1 MKERIG
7 RMAKN
12 KNDAGK
18 NTATTKTPTR
28 QMWRRSIVVM
38 VILIGFCFS
47 TVIGKL
53 SILQLVQA
61 DEWRERAVAQ
71 QMSDS
76 IISPKRGTIY
86 DTNMTVLAQS
96 ATVWTVIMS
105 PKDIPDEET
114 RVKIADELSA
124 MLEVDRDTLYKRTQ
138 KTNSQYEIVKSK
150 IEYPLAETLRTWIEE
165 NGLAG
170 VFRIIE
176 DYKRYYPLNSL
187 ASEVLGFTGTDNYGL
202 YGLEAYYE
210 DALAGT
216 PGRVVT
222 AKNGWGDELS
232 TELKFEK
239 TVDAEDG
246 NSLVLTIDS
255 VVQYYAEKYL
265 EIAVKENGCTNRG
278 ACIIMDVNTGAIIA
292 MATKG
297 DFDPNDPMTVTD
309 PDAAAAIALLS
320 GDERSE
326 ALKEA
331 REAQWVNKPI
341 ADYYDPGSVFK
352 VFTSAMA
359 LEEDV
364 VSEESTFYCGGSIK
378 VEDTVINC
386 HKRGGHGSQT
396 FAQTIS
402 NSCNPAFVQI
412 GLELGSSLFWKY
424 YQGFG
429 FTELTGIDMLS
440 ESRVTSALYHT
451 EENLG
456 PVELACSAFGQTFT
470 VTPIQMIT
478 ALAAV
483 ANGGKLL
490 QPYVVQQVL
499 DADGN
504 VVSNTE
510 PTVKRQVISEE
521 TSERLCAMLDVSVNS
536 GSKNAYVAGYR
547 MAGKTGTSD
556 KTSQNLE
563 TGTTNVVASFAG
575 FAPSDD
581 PQYAIIVLLDEP
593 QVAVR
598 FGGTISAPVAQKIMT
613 EALPYLGVEPVYTE
627 EERAAMERTTP
638 DVTGKEVSTAQT
650 MLTNSELRYKVVGS
664 GSTVVKQVP
673 EKGATIPKNGI
684 VVLYTDEENL
694 SQTTAVPNFEGMTL
708 AQANVAAAN
717 ANLNIQMVGLGL
729 ESGEAKAASQSI
741 AAGTAVAL
749 GTVVEVNFIYQDAI
763 A

>member
-1 MKERIG
+1 
-7 RMAKN
+7 MANPN
-12 KNDAGK
+12 KAPVN
-18 NTATTKTPTR
+18 NTPTTKAPTR
-28 QMWRRSIVVM
+28 QMWRRSIVVL

-47 TVIGKL
+47 AVIGKL
-53 SILQLVQA
+53 SILQIAQA

-105 PKDIPDEET
+105 PKDIKDEDT

-124 MLEVDRDTLYKRTQ
+124 MLEVDRDTLYKKTL
-138 KTNSQYEIVKSK
+138 KTNSQYEVVKSK
-150 IEYPLAETLRTWIEE
+150 IEHPLAETLSTWIQD
-165 NGLAG
+165 NDLTG

-187 ASEVLGFTGTDNYGL
+187 ASEVLGFTGTDNNGL

-210 DALAGT
+210 ETLAGK
-216 PGRVVT
+216 PGRIVT

-232 TELKFEK
+232 AKLKFEK

-255 VVQYYAEKYL
+255 TVQYYAEKYL

-278 ACIIMDVNTGAIIA
+278 ACIIMDVNTGAIVA

-326 ALKEA
+326 ALIKA

-341 ADYYDPGSVFK
+341 SDYYEPGSVFK

-359 LEEDV
+359 LEEGV
-364 VSEESTFYCGGSIK
+364 VNEETPFYCNGY
-378 VEDTVINC
+378 INVAGERIGC
-386 HKRGGHGSQT
+386 HKRTGHGSEN
-396 FAQTIS
+396 FAQAVS
-402 NSCNPAFVQI
+402 NSCNPAFAEI
-412 GLELGSSLFWKY
+412 GQKLGRTLFWKY

-429 FTELTGIDMLS
+429 FTERTGIDMLS
-440 ESRVTSALYHT
+440 ESRVTSALYHN
-451 EENLG
+451 EEQLDI
-456 PVELACSAFGQTFT
+456 VQLSVSAFGQTFK

-478 ALAAV
+478 AMAAV
-483 ANGGKLL
+483 ANGGKLM

-504 VVSNTE
+504 VVENTE
-510 PTVKRQVISEE
+510 PVVKRQVISEE
-521 TSERLCAMLDVSVNS
+521 TSDRLCKILDVSVNS

-547 MAGKTGTSD
+547 VAGKTGTSD
-556 KTSQNLE
+556 KTDQNLQ
-563 TGTTNVVASFAG
+563 TGSNDVVASFAG
-575 FAPSDD
+575 FAPSDN
-581 PQYAIIVLLDEP
+581 PQYAILVLLDEP
-593 QVAVR
+593 QVSVR
-598 FGGTISAPVAQKIMT
+598 FGGTISAPVAQKIMA
-613 EALPYLGVEPVYTE
+613 EALPYLGVEPVYTDE
-627 EERAAMERTTP
+627 EIASMERTTP
-638 DVTGKEVSTAQT
+638 DVMDKEVSTAQT

-664 GSTVVKQVP
+664 GSTVIKQVP
-673 EKGATIPKNGI
+673 GKGETIPKNGI
-684 VVLYTDEENL
+684 VVLYTEEGEL
-694 SQTTAVPNFEGMTL
+694 SRTTTVPNFSGMTL

-717 ANLNIQMVGLGL
+717 ANINIQMSGLGL
-729 ESGEAKAASQSI
+729 ESGEAKASTQSI
-741 AAGTAVAL
+741 AEGTSVPL
-749 GTVVEVNFIYQDAI
+749 GTVVEVDFLYQDAI
-763 A
+763 E

>member
-1 MKERIG
+1 
-7 RMAKN
+7 MAKPKKAPVN
-12 KNDAGK
+12 
-18 NTATTKTPTR
+18 NTPTTKAPTR
-28 QMWRRSIVVM
+28 QMWRRSIVVL

-47 TVIGKL
+47 AVIGKL
-53 SILQLVQA
+53 SILQIAQA

-105 PKDIPDEET
+105 PKDIKDEDT

-124 MLEVDRDTLYKRTQ
+124 MLEVDRDTLYKKTL
-138 KTNSQYEIVKSK
+138 KTNSQYEVVKSK
-150 IEYPLAETLRTWIEE
+150 IEHPLAETLSTWIQD
-165 NGLAG
+165 NDLTG

-187 ASEVLGFTGTDNYGL
+187 ASEVLGFTGTDNNGL

-210 DALAGT
+210 ETLAGK
-216 PGRVVT
+216 PGRIVT

-232 TELKFEK
+232 AKLKFEK

-255 VVQYYAEKYL
+255 TVQYYAEKYL

-278 ACIIMDVNTGAIIA
+278 ACIIMDVNTGAIVA

-326 ALKEA
+326 ALIKA

-341 ADYYDPGSVFK
+341 SDYYEPGSVFK

-359 LEEDV
+359 LEEGV
-364 VSEESTFYCGGSIK
+364 VNEETPFYCNGY
-378 VEDTVINC
+378 INVAGERIGC
-386 HKRGGHGSQT
+386 HKRTGHGSEN
-396 FAQTIS
+396 FAQAVS
-402 NSCNPAFVQI
+402 NSCNPAFAEI
-412 GLELGSSLFWKY
+412 GQKLGRTLFWKY

-429 FTELTGIDMLS
+429 FTERTGIDMLS
-440 ESRVTSALYHT
+440 ESRVTSALYHN
-451 EENLG
+451 EEQLDI
-456 PVELACSAFGQTFT
+456 VQLSVSAFGQTFK

-478 ALAAV
+478 AMAAV
-483 ANGGKLL
+483 ANGGKLM

-504 VVSNTE
+504 VVENTE
-510 PTVKRQVISEE
+510 PVVKRQVISEE
-521 TSERLCAMLDVSVNS
+521 TSDRLCKILDVSVNS

-547 MAGKTGTSD
+547 VAGKTGTSD
-556 KTSQNLE
+556 KTDQNLQ
-563 TGTTNVVASFAG
+563 TGSNDVVASFAG
-575 FAPSDD
+575 FAPSDN
-581 PQYAIIVLLDEP
+581 PQYAILFLLDEP
-593 QVAVR
+593 QVSVR
-598 FGGTISAPVAQKIMT
+598 FGGTISAPVAQKIMA
-613 EALPYLGVEPVYTE
+613 EALPYLGVEPVYTDE
-627 EERAAMERTTP
+627 EIASMERTTP
-638 DVTGKEVSTAQT
+638 DVMDKEVSTAQT

-664 GSTVVKQVP
+664 GSTVIKQVP
-673 EKGATIPKNGI
+673 GKGETIPKNGI
-684 VVLYTDEENL
+684 VVLYTEEGEL
-694 SQTTAVPNFEGMTL
+694 SRTTTVPNFSGMTL

-717 ANLNIQMVGLGL
+717 ANINIQMSGLGL
-729 ESGEAKAASQSI
+729 ESGEAKASTQSI
-741 AAGTAVAL
+741 AEGTSVPL
-749 GTVVEVNFIYQDAI
+749 GTVVEVDFLYQDAI
-763 A
+763 E

>member
-1 MKERIG
+1 
-7 RMAKN
+7 MAKA
-12 KNDAGK
+12 KKDRQK
-18 NTATTKTPTR
+18 DTATTKAPTR

-38 VILIGFCFS
+38 VLLIGVCFS
-47 TVIGKL
+47 AVIGKL
-53 SILQLVQA
+53 SILQIVQA
-61 DEWRERAVAQ
+61 DEWREKAVNQ

-86 DTNMTVLAQS
+86 DANMTVLAQS

-105 PKDIPDEET
+105 PKDIADEDT

-124 MLEVDRDTLYKRTQ
+124 MLEVDRDTLYNKTL

-165 NGLAG
+165 NALTG

-210 DALAGT
+210 DTLAGK

-222 AKNGWGDELS
+222 AKHGWGDELS
-232 TELKFEK
+232 TKMKFEK

-278 ACIIMDVNTGAIIA
+278 ACIIMDVNTGAIVA

-326 ALKEA
+326 ALKKA
-331 REAQWVNKPI
+331 REEQWVNKPI
-341 ADYYDPGSVFK
+341 SDYYEPGSVFK

-364 VSEESTFYCGGSIK
+364 VNEDTSFYCKGYITIAGTR
-378 VEDTVINC
+378 VGC
-386 HKRGGHGSQT
+386 HKAGGHGSENFVQ
-396 FAQTIS
+396 AVS
-402 NSCNPAFVQI
+402 NSCNPAFAEI
-412 GLELGSSLFWKY
+412 GQKLGRSLFWKY

-429 FTELTGIDMLS
+429 FTNRTGIDMLS
-440 ESRVTSALYHT
+440 ESLVTSSLYHN
-451 EENLG
+451 EDQLNIM
-456 PVELACSAFGQTFT
+456 ELSVSAFGQTFK

-478 ALAAV
+478 AMAAV
-483 ANGGKLL
+483 ANGGKLM

-504 VVSNTE
+504 VVENTE
-510 PTVKRQVISEE
+510 PVVKRQVISEE
-521 TSERLCAMLDVSVNS
+521 TSDRLCKILDVSVNS

-547 MAGKTGTSD
+547 VAGKTGTSD
-556 KTSQNLE
+556 KTDQNLQ
-563 TGTTNVVASFAG
+563 TGSNDVVASFAG
-575 FAPSDD
+575 FAPSDN
-581 PQYAIIVLLDEP
+581 PQYAILVLLDEP
-593 QVAVR
+593 QVSVR
-598 FGGTISAPVAQKIMT
+598 FGGTISAPVAQKIMA
-613 EALPYLGVEPVYTE
+613 EALPYLGVEPVYTDE
-627 EERAAMERTTP
+627 EIASMERTTP
-638 DVTGKEVSTAQT
+638 DVMDKEVSTAQT

-664 GSTVVKQVP
+664 GSTVIKQVP
-673 EKGATIPKNGI
+673 GKGETIPKNGI
-684 VVLYTDEENL
+684 VVLYTEEGEL
-694 SQTTAVPNFEGMTL
+694 SRTTTVPNFSGMTL

-717 ANLNIQMVGLGL
+717 ANINIQMSGLGL
-729 ESGEAKAASQSI
+729 ESGEAKASTQSI
-741 AAGTAVAL
+741 AEGTSVPL
-749 GTVVEVNFIYQDAI
+749 GTVVEVDFLYQDAI
-763 A
+763 E

>member
-1 MKERIG
+1 
-7 RMAKN
+7 MAKPKKAPVN
-12 KNDAGK
+12 
-18 NTATTKTPTR
+18 NTPTTKAPTR
-28 QMWRRSIVVM
+28 QMWRRSIVVL

-47 TVIGKL
+47 AVIGKL
-53 SILQLVQA
+53 SILQIVQA

-105 PKDIPDEET
+105 PKDIKDEDT

-124 MLEVDRDTLYKRTQ
+124 MLEVDRDTLYKKTL
-138 KTNSQYEIVKSK
+138 KTNSQYEVVKSK
-150 IEYPLAETLRTWIEE
+150 IEHPLAETLSTWIQD
-165 NGLAG
+165 NDLTG

-187 ASEVLGFTGTDNYGL
+187 ASEVLGFTGTDNNGL

-210 DALAGT
+210 ETLAGK
-216 PGRVVT
+216 PGRIVT

-232 TELKFEK
+232 AKLKFEK

-255 VVQYYAEKYL
+255 TVQYYAEKYL

-278 ACIIMDVNTGAIIA
+278 ACIIMDVNTGAIVA

-326 ALKEA
+326 ALIKA

-341 ADYYDPGSVFK
+341 SDYYEPGSVFK

-359 LEEDV
+359 LEEGV
-364 VSEESTFYCGGSIK
+364 VNEETPFYCNGY
-378 VEDTVINC
+378 INVAGERIGC
-386 HKRGGHGSQT
+386 HKRTGHGSEN
-396 FAQTIS
+396 FAQAVS
-402 NSCNPAFVQI
+402 NSCNPAFAEI
-412 GLELGSSLFWKY
+412 GQKLGRTLFWKY

-429 FTELTGIDMLS
+429 FTERTGIDMLS
-440 ESRVTSALYHT
+440 ESRVTSALYHN
-451 EENLG
+451 EEQLDI
-456 PVELACSAFGQTFT
+456 VQLSVSAFGQTFK

-478 ALAAV
+478 AMAAV
-483 ANGGKLL
+483 ANGGKLM

-504 VVSNTE
+504 VVENTE
-510 PTVKRQVISEE
+510 PVIKRQVISEE
-521 TSERLCAMLDVSVNS
+521 TSDRLCKILDVSVNS

-547 MAGKTGTSD
+547 VAGKTGTSD
-556 KTSQNLE
+556 KTDQNLQ
-563 TGTTNVVASFAG
+563 TGSNDVVASFAG
-575 FAPSDD
+575 FAPSDN
-581 PQYAIIVLLDEP
+581 PQYAILVLLDEP
-593 QVAVR
+593 QVSVR
-598 FGGTISAPVAQKIMT
+598 FGGTISAPVAQKIMA
-613 EALPYLGVEPVYTE
+613 EALPYLGVEPVYTDE
-627 EERAAMERTTP
+627 EIASMERTTP
-638 DVTGKEVSTAQT
+638 DVMDKEVSTAQT

-664 GSTVVKQVP
+664 GSTVIKQVP
-673 EKGATIPKNGI
+673 GKGETIPKNGI
-684 VVLYTDEENL
+684 VVLYTEEGEL
-694 SQTTAVPNFEGMTL
+694 SRTTTVPNFSGMTL

-717 ANLNIQMVGLGL
+717 ANINIQMSGLGL
-729 ESGEAKAASQSI
+729 ESGEAKASTQSI
-741 AAGTAVAL
+741 AEGTSVPL
-749 GTVVEVNFIYQDAI
+749 GTVVEVDFLYQDAI
-763 A
+763 E

>member
-1 MKERIG
+1 
-7 RMAKN
+7 MAKPKKAPVN
-12 KNDAGK
+12 
-18 NTATTKTPTR
+18 NTPTTKAPTR
-28 QMWRRSIVVM
+28 QMWRRSIVVL

-47 TVIGKL
+47 AVIGKL
-53 SILQLVQA
+53 SILQIVQA

-105 PKDIPDEET
+105 PKDIKDEDT

-124 MLEVDRDTLYKRTQ
+124 MLEVDRDTLYKKTL
-138 KTNSQYEIVKSK
+138 KTNSQYEVVKSK
-150 IEYPLAETLRTWIEE
+150 IEHPLAETLSTWIQD
-165 NGLAG
+165 NDLTG

-187 ASEVLGFTGTDNYGL
+187 ASEVLGFTGTDNNGL

-210 DALAGT
+210 ETLAGK
-216 PGRVVT
+216 PGRIVT

-232 TELKFEK
+232 TKLKFEK

-255 VVQYYAEKYL
+255 TVQYYAEKYL

-278 ACIIMDVNTGAIIA
+278 ACIIMDVNTGAIVA

-326 ALKEA
+326 ALIKA

-341 ADYYDPGSVFK
+341 SDYYEPGSVFK

-359 LEEDV
+359 LEEGV
-364 VSEESTFYCGGSIK
+364 VNEETPFYCNGY
-378 VEDTVINC
+378 INVAGERIGC
-386 HKRGGHGSQT
+386 HKRTGHGSEN
-396 FAQTIS
+396 FAQAVS
-402 NSCNPAFVQI
+402 NSCNPAFAEI
-412 GLELGSSLFWKY
+412 GQKLGRTLFWKY

-429 FTELTGIDMLS
+429 FTERTGIDMLS
-440 ESRVTSALYHT
+440 ESRVTSALYHN
-451 EENLG
+451 EEQLDI
-456 PVELACSAFGQTFT
+456 VQLSVSAFGQTFK

-478 ALAAV
+478 AMAAV
-483 ANGGKLL
+483 ANGGKLM

-504 VVSNTE
+504 VVENTE
-510 PTVKRQVISEE
+510 PVVKRQVISEE
-521 TSERLCAMLDVSVNS
+521 TSDRLCKILDVSVNS

-547 MAGKTGTSD
+547 VAGKTGTSD
-556 KTSQNLE
+556 KTDQNLQ
-563 TGTTNVVASFAG
+563 TGSNDVVASFAG
-575 FAPSDD
+575 FAPSDN
-581 PQYAIIVLLDEP
+581 PQYAILVLLDEP
-593 QVAVR
+593 QVSVR
-598 FGGTISAPVAQKIMT
+598 FGGTISAPVAQKIMA
-613 EALPYLGVEPVYTE
+613 EALPYLGVEPVYTDE
-627 EERAAMERTTP
+627 EIASMERTTP
-638 DVTGKEVSTAQT
+638 DVMDKEVSTAQT

-664 GSTVVKQVP
+664 GSTVIKQVP
-673 EKGATIPKNGI
+673 GKGETIPKNGI
-684 VVLYTDEENL
+684 VVLYTEEGEL
-694 SQTTAVPNFEGMTL
+694 SRTTTVPNFSGMTL

-717 ANLNIQMVGLGL
+717 ANINIQMSGLGL
-729 ESGEAKAASQSI
+729 ESGEAKASTQSI
-741 AAGTAVAL
+741 AEGTSVPL
-749 GTVVEVNFIYQDAI
+749 GTVVEVDFLYQDAI
-763 A
+763 E

>member
-1 MKERIG
+1 
-7 RMAKN
+7 MAKPKKAPVN
-12 KNDAGK
+12 
-18 NTATTKTPTR
+18 NTPTTKAPTR
-28 QMWRRSIVVM
+28 QMWRRSIVVL

-47 TVIGKL
+47 AVIGKL
-53 SILQLVQA
+53 SILQIVQA

-105 PKDIPDEET
+105 PKDIKDEDT

-124 MLEVDRDTLYKRTQ
+124 MLEVDRDTLYKKTL
-138 KTNSQYEIVKSK
+138 KTNSQYEVVKSK
-150 IEYPLAETLRTWIEE
+150 IEHPLAETLSTWIQD
-165 NGLAG
+165 NDLTG

-187 ASEVLGFTGTDNYGL
+187 ASEVLGFTGTDNNGL

-210 DALAGT
+210 ETLAGK
-216 PGRVVT
+216 PGRIVT

-232 TELKFEK
+232 TKLKFEK

-255 VVQYYAEKYL
+255 TVQYYAEKYL

-278 ACIIMDVNTGAIIA
+278 ACIIMNVNTGAIVA

-326 ALKEA
+326 ALIKA

-341 ADYYDPGSVFK
+341 SDYYEPGSVFK

-359 LEEDV
+359 LEEGV
-364 VSEESTFYCGGSIK
+364 VNEETPFYCNGY
-378 VEDTVINC
+378 INVAGERIGC
-386 HKRGGHGSQT
+386 HKRTGHGSEN
-396 FAQTIS
+396 FAQAVS
-402 NSCNPAFVQI
+402 NSCNPAFAEI
-412 GLELGSSLFWKY
+412 GQKLGRTLFWKY

-429 FTELTGIDMLS
+429 FTERTGIDMLS
-440 ESRVTSALYHT
+440 ESRVTSALYHN
-451 EENLG
+451 EEQLDI
-456 PVELACSAFGQTFT
+456 VQLSVSAFGQTFK

-478 ALAAV
+478 AMAAV
-483 ANGGKLL
+483 ANGGKLM

-504 VVSNTE
+504 VVENTE
-510 PTVKRQVISEE
+510 PVVKRQVISEE
-521 TSERLCAMLDVSVNS
+521 TSDRLCKILDVSVNS

-547 MAGKTGTSD
+547 VAGKTGTSD
-556 KTSQNLE
+556 KTDQNLQ
-563 TGTTNVVASFAG
+563 TGSNDVVASFAG
-575 FAPSDD
+575 FAPSDN
-581 PQYAIIVLLDEP
+581 PQYAILVLLDEP
-593 QVAVR
+593 QVSVR
-598 FGGTISAPVAQKIMT
+598 FGGTISAPVAQKIMA
-613 EALPYLGVEPVYTE
+613 EALPYLGVEPVYTDE
-627 EERAAMERTTP
+627 EIASMERTTP
-638 DVTGKEVSTAQT
+638 DVMDKEVSTAQT

-664 GSTVVKQVP
+664 GSTVIKQVP
-673 EKGATIPKNGI
+673 GKGETIPKNGI
-684 VVLYTDEENL
+684 VVLYTEEGEL
-694 SQTTAVPNFEGMTL
+694 SRTTTVPNFSGMTL

-717 ANLNIQMVGLGL
+717 ANINIQMSGLGL
-729 ESGEAKAASQSI
+729 ESGEAKASTQSI
-741 AAGTAVAL
+741 AEGTSVPL
-749 GTVVEVNFIYQDAI
+749 GTVVEVDFLYQDAI
-763 A
+763 E

>member
-1 MKERIG
+1 
-7 RMAKN
+7 MAKA
-12 KNDAGK
+12 KKDRQK
-18 NTATTKTPTR
+18 DTATTKAPTR

-38 VILIGFCFS
+38 VLLIGVCFS
-47 TVIGKL
+47 AVIGKL
-53 SILQLVQA
+53 SILQIVQA
-61 DEWRERAVAQ
+61 DEWREKAVNQ

-86 DTNMTVLAQS
+86 DANMTVLAQS

-105 PKDIPDEET
+105 PKDIADEDT

-124 MLEVDRDTLYKRTQ
+124 MLEVDRDTLYNKTL

-165 NGLAG
+165 NALTG

-210 DALAGT
+210 DTLAGK

-232 TELKFEK
+232 TKMKFEK

-278 ACIIMDVNTGAIIA
+278 ACIIMDVNTGAIVA

-326 ALKEA
+326 ALKKA
-331 REAQWVNKPI
+331 REEQWVNKPI
-341 ADYYDPGSVFK
+341 SDYYEPGSVFK

-364 VSEESTFYCGGSIK
+364 VNEDTSFYCKGYITIAGTR
-378 VEDTVINC
+378 VGC
-386 HKRGGHGSQT
+386 HKAGGHGSENFVQ
-396 FAQTIS
+396 AVS
-402 NSCNPAFVQI
+402 NSCNPAFAEI
-412 GLELGSSLFWKY
+412 GQKLGRSLFWKY

-429 FTELTGIDMLS
+429 FTNRTGIDMLS
-440 ESRVTSALYHT
+440 ESLVTSSLYHN
-451 EENLG
+451 EDQLNIM
-456 PVELACSAFGQTFT
+456 ELSVSAFGQTFK

-478 ALAAV
+478 AMAAV
-483 ANGGKLL
+483 ANGGKLM

-504 VVSNTE
+504 VVSNTQ

-521 TSERLCAMLDVSVNS
+521 TSERLCKILDVSVNS

-556 KTSQNLE
+556 KTDQNNA
-563 TGTTNVVASFAG
+563 TGTSNVVASFAG
-575 FAPSDD
+575 FAPSDN
-581 PQYAIIVLLDEP
+581 PQYAILVLLDEP

-613 EALPYLGVEPVYTE
+613 EALPYLGVEPVYTDE
-627 EERAAMERTTP
+627 EIASMERTTP
-638 DVTGKEVSTAQT
+638 DVLDKEVSTAQSL
-650 MLTNSELRYKVVGS
+650 LTNSELRYKVVGS
-664 GSTVVKQVP
+664 GSTVIKQVP
-673 EKGATIPKNGI
+673 DKGESIPKNGI
-684 VVLYTDEENL
+684 VVLYTDEEDL
-694 SQTTAVPNFEGMTL
+694 SQTTTVPNFSGMTL

-717 ANLNIQMVGLGL
+717 ANINIQMVGLGL
-729 ESGEAKAASQSI
+729 ESGEAKASSQSI
-741 AAGTAVAL
+741 AEGTAVPL
-749 GTVVEVNFIYQDAI
+749 GTVVEVNFLYQDAI
-763 A
+763 E

>member
-1 MKERIG
+1 
-7 RMAKN
+7 MAKPKKAPVN
-12 KNDAGK
+12 
-18 NTATTKTPTR
+18 NTPTTKAPTR
-28 QMWRRSIVVM
+28 QMWRRSIVVL

-47 TVIGKL
+47 AVIGKL
-53 SILQLVQA
+53 SILQIVQA

-105 PKDIPDEET
+105 PKDIKDEDT

-124 MLEVDRDTLYKRTQ
+124 MLEVDRDTLYKKTL
-138 KTNSQYEIVKSK
+138 KTNSQYEVVKSK
-150 IEYPLAETLRTWIEE
+150 IEHPLAETLSTWIQD
-165 NGLAG
+165 NDLTG

-187 ASEVLGFTGTDNYGL
+187 ASEVLGFTGTDNNGL

-210 DALAGT
+210 ETLAGK
-216 PGRVVT
+216 PGRIVT

-232 TELKFEK
+232 AKLKFEK

-255 VVQYYAEKYL
+255 TVQYYAEKYL

-278 ACIIMDVNTGAIIA
+278 ACIIMDVNTGAIVA

-326 ALKEA
+326 ALIKA

-341 ADYYDPGSVFK
+341 SDYYEPGSVFK

-359 LEEDV
+359 LEEGV
-364 VSEESTFYCGGSIK
+364 VNEETPFYCNGY
-378 VEDTVINC
+378 INVAGERIGC
-386 HKRGGHGSQT
+386 HKRTGHGSEN
-396 FAQTIS
+396 FAQAVS
-402 NSCNPAFVQI
+402 NSCNPAFAEI
-412 GLELGSSLFWKY
+412 GQKLGRTLFWKY

-429 FTELTGIDMLS
+429 FTERTGIDMLS
-440 ESRVTSALYHT
+440 ESRVTSALYHN
-451 EENLG
+451 EEQLDI
-456 PVELACSAFGQTFT
+456 VQLSVSAFGQTFK

-478 ALAAV
+478 AMAAV
-483 ANGGKLL
+483 ANGGKLM

-504 VVSNTE
+504 VVENTE
-510 PTVKRQVISEE
+510 PVIKRQVISEE
-521 TSERLCAMLDVSVNS
+521 TSDRLCKILDVSVNS

-547 MAGKTGTSD
+547 VAGKTGTSD
-556 KTSQNLE
+556 KTDQNLQ
-563 TGTTNVVASFAG
+563 TGSNDVVASFAG
-575 FAPSDD
+575 FAPSDN
-581 PQYAIIVLLDEP
+581 PQYAILVLLDEP
-593 QVAVR
+593 QVSVR
-598 FGGTISAPVAQKIMT
+598 FGGTISAPVAQKIMA
-613 EALPYLGVEPVYTE
+613 EALPYLGVEPVYTDE
-627 EERAAMERTTP
+627 EIASMERTTP
-638 DVTGKEVSTAQT
+638 DVMDKEVSTAQT
-650 MLTNSELRYKVVGS
+650 MLANSELRYKVVGS
-664 GSTVVKQVP
+664 GSTVIKQVP
-673 EKGATIPKNGI
+673 GKGETIPKNGI
-684 VVLYTDEENL
+684 VVLYTEEGEL
-694 SQTTAVPNFEGMTL
+694 SRTTTVPNFSGMTL

-717 ANLNIQMVGLGL
+717 ANINIQMSGLGL
-729 ESGEAKAASQSI
+729 ESGEAKASTQSI
-741 AAGTAVAL
+741 AEGTSVPL
-749 GTVVEVNFIYQDAI
+749 GTVVEVDFLYQDAI
-763 A
+763 E

>member
-1 MKERIG
+1 
-7 RMAKN
+7 MAKPKKAPVN
-12 KNDAGK
+12 
-18 NTATTKTPTR
+18 NTPTTKAPTR
-28 QMWRRSIVVM
+28 QMWRRSIVVL

-47 TVIGKL
+47 AVIGKL
-53 SILQLVQA
+53 SILQIAQA

-105 PKDIPDEET
+105 PKDIKDEDT

-124 MLEVDRDTLYKRTQ
+124 MLEVDRDTLYKKTL
-138 KTNSQYEIVKSK
+138 KTNSQYEVVKSK
-150 IEYPLAETLRTWIEE
+150 IEHPLAETLSTWIQD
-165 NGLAG
+165 NDLTG

-187 ASEVLGFTGTDNYGL
+187 ASEVLGFTGTDNNGL

-210 DALAGT
+210 ETLAGK
-216 PGRVVT
+216 PGRIVT

-232 TELKFEK
+232 AKLKFEK

-255 VVQYYAEKYL
+255 TVQYYAEKYL

-278 ACIIMDVNTGAIIA
+278 ACIIMDVNTGAIVA

-326 ALKEA
+326 ALIKA

-341 ADYYDPGSVFK
+341 SDYYEPGSVFK

-359 LEEDV
+359 LEEGAV
-364 VSEESTFYCGGSIK
+364 NEETPFYCNGY
-378 VEDTVINC
+378 INVAGERIGC
-386 HKRGGHGSQT
+386 HKRTGHGSEN
-396 FAQTIS
+396 FAQAVS
-402 NSCNPAFVQI
+402 NSCNPAFAEI
-412 GLELGSSLFWKY
+412 GQKLGRTLFWKY

-429 FTELTGIDMLS
+429 FTERTGIDMLS
-440 ESRVTSALYHT
+440 ESRVTSALYHN
-451 EENLG
+451 EEQLDI
-456 PVELACSAFGQTFT
+456 VQLSVSAFGQTFK

-478 ALAAV
+478 AMAAV
-483 ANGGKLL
+483 ANGGKLM

-504 VVSNTE
+504 VVENTE
-510 PTVKRQVISEE
+510 PVVKRQVISEE
-521 TSERLCAMLDVSVNS
+521 TSDRLCKILDVSVNS

-547 MAGKTGTSD
+547 VAGKTGTSD
-556 KTSQNLE
+556 KTDQNLQ
-563 TGTTNVVASFAG
+563 TGSNDVVASFAG
-575 FAPSDD
+575 FAPSDN
-581 PQYAIIVLLDEP
+581 PQYAILVLLDEP
-593 QVAVR
+593 QVSVR
-598 FGGTISAPVAQKIMT
+598 FGGTISAPVAQKIMA
-613 EALPYLGVEPVYTE
+613 EALPYLGVEPVYTDE
-627 EERAAMERTTP
+627 EIASMERTTP
-638 DVTGKEVSTAQT
+638 DVMDKEVSTAQT

-664 GSTVVKQVP
+664 GSTVIKQVP
-673 EKGATIPKNGI
+673 GKGETIPKNGI
-684 VVLYTDEENL
+684 VVLYTEEGEL
-694 SQTTAVPNFEGMTL
+694 SRTTTVPNFSGMTL

-717 ANLNIQMVGLGL
+717 ANINIQMSGLGL
-729 ESGEAKAASQSI
+729 ESGEAKASTQSI
-741 AAGTAVAL
+741 AEGTSVPL
-749 GTVVEVNFIYQDAI
+749 GTVVEVDFLYQDAI
-763 A
+763 E

>member
-1 MKERIG
+1 
-7 RMAKN
+7 MAKQ
-12 KNDAGK
+12 KKDAIN
-18 NTATTKTPTR
+18 NTATTKAPTR
-28 QMWRRSIVVM
+28 QMWKRSIVAL
-38 VILIGFCFS
+38 VILGICFS
-47 TVIGKL
+47 AVIGKL
-53 SILQLVQA
+53 SVLQIVQA
-61 DEWRERAVAQ
+61 DQWRERAVAQ

-105 PKDIPDEET
+105 PKDIEDEET

-124 MLEVDRDTLYKRTQ
+124 MLEVDRDTLYKKTL
-138 KTNSQYEIVKSK
+138 KTNSQYEVVKAK
-150 IEYPLAETLRTWIEE
+150 IEHPLAETLSTWIQD
-165 NGLAG
+165 NGLTG

-187 ASEVLGFTGTDNYGL
+187 ASEVLGFTGTDNNGL

-210 DALAGT
+210 ETLAGK
-216 PGRVVT
+216 PGRIVT

-232 TELKFEK
+232 TKMKFEK

-278 ACIIMDVNTGAIIA
+278 ACIIMDVNTGGIVA

-320 GDERSE
+320 GDERSA
-326 ALKEA
+326 ALKKA
-331 REAQWVNKPI
+331 REEQWVNKPI
-341 ADYYDPGSVFK
+341 SDYYEPGSVFK

-364 VSEESTFYCGGSIK
+364 VNENTSFFCNGAITIAGTRVG
-378 VEDTVINC
+378 C
-386 HKRGGHGSQT
+386 HKSGGHGSENFVQ
-396 FAQTIS
+396 AVS
-402 NSCNPAFVQI
+402 NSCNPAFAEI
-412 GLELGSSLFWKY
+412 GQKLGRSLFWKY

-429 FTELTGIDMLS
+429 FTERTGIDMLS
-440 ESRVTSALYHT
+440 ESRVTSTLYHN
-451 EENLG
+451 EDQLNIM
-456 PVELACSAFGQTFT
+456 ELSVSAFGQTFK

-478 ALAAV
+478 AMAAV
-483 ANGGKLL
+483 ANGGKLM

-504 VVSNTE
+504 VVKNTE

-521 TSERLCAMLDVSVNS
+521 TSERLCKILDVSVNS

-556 KTSQNLE
+556 KTDQNNA
-563 TGTTNVVASFAG
+563 TGTKNVVASFSG
-575 FAPSDD
+575 FAPSDN
-581 PQYAIIVLLDEP
+581 PQYAILLLLDEP

-598 FGGTISAPVAQKIMT
+598 FGGTISAPVAQKIMAET
-613 EALPYLGVEPVYTE
+613 LPYLGVEPVYTDE
-627 EERAAMERTTP
+627 EIAAMERTTP
-638 DVTGKEVSTAQT
+638 DVKGKEVAVAQS

-673 EKGATIPKNGI
+673 DKGETIPKNGM
-684 VVLYTDEENL
+684 VVLYTDENEL
-694 SQTTAVPNFEGMTL
+694 SKTTTVPNFSGMTL

-717 ANLNIQMVGLGL
+717 ANVNIQMIGLGL
-729 ESGEAKAASQSI
+729 ESGEAKASSQSI
-741 AAGTAVAL
+741 AEGTSVAL
-749 GTVVEVNFIYQDAI
+749 GTVVKVNFIYQDSI

>member
-1 MKERIG
+1 
-7 RMAKN
+7 MAKPKKDPVN
-12 KNDAGK
+12 
-18 NTATTKTPTR
+18 NTPTTKAPTR
-28 QMWRRSIVVM
+28 QMWRRSIVVL

-47 TVIGKL
+47 AVIGKL
-53 SILQLVQA
+53 SILQIVQA

-105 PKDIPDEET
+105 PKDIKDEDT

-124 MLEVDRDTLYKRTQ
+124 MLEVDRDTLYKKTL
-138 KTNSQYEIVKSK
+138 KTNSQYEVVKSK
-150 IEYPLAETLRTWIEE
+150 IEHPLAETLSTWIQD
-165 NGLAG
+165 NDLTG

-187 ASEVLGFTGTDNYGL
+187 ASEVLGFTGTDNNGL

-210 DALAGT
+210 ETLAGK
-216 PGRVVT
+216 PGRIVT

-232 TELKFEK
+232 TKLKFEK

-255 VVQYYAEKYL
+255 TVQYYAEKYL

-278 ACIIMDVNTGAIIA
+278 ACIIMNVNTGAIVA

-326 ALKEA
+326 ALIKA

-341 ADYYDPGSVFK
+341 SDYYEPGSVFK

-359 LEEDV
+359 LEEGV
-364 VSEESTFYCGGSIK
+364 VNEETPFYCNGY
-378 VEDTVINC
+378 INVAGERIGC
-386 HKRGGHGSQT
+386 HKRTGHGSEN
-396 FAQTIS
+396 FAQAVS
-402 NSCNPAFVQI
+402 NSCNPAFAEI
-412 GLELGSSLFWKY
+412 GQKLGRTLFWKY

-429 FTELTGIDMLS
+429 FTERTGIDMLS
-440 ESRVTSALYHT
+440 ESRVTSALYHN
-451 EENLG
+451 EEQLDI
-456 PVELACSAFGQTFT
+456 VQLSVSAFGQTFK

-478 ALAAV
+478 AMAAV
-483 ANGGKLL
+483 ANGGKLM

-504 VVSNTE
+504 VVENTE
-510 PTVKRQVISEE
+510 PVIKRQVISEE
-521 TSERLCAMLDVSVNS
+521 TSDRLCKILDVSVNS

-547 MAGKTGTSD
+547 VAGKTGTSD
-556 KTSQNLE
+556 KTDQNLQ
-563 TGTTNVVASFAG
+563 TGSNDVVASFAG
-575 FAPSDD
+575 FAPSDN
-581 PQYAIIVLLDEP
+581 PQYAILVLLDEP
-593 QVAVR
+593 QVSVR
-598 FGGTISAPVAQKIMT
+598 FGGTISAPVAQKIMA
-613 EALPYLGVEPVYTE
+613 EALPYLGVEPVYTDE
-627 EERAAMERTTP
+627 EIASMERTTP
-638 DVTGKEVSTAQT
+638 DVMDKEVSTAQT

-664 GSTVVKQVP
+664 GSTVIKQVP
-673 EKGATIPKNGI
+673 GKGETIPKNGI
-684 VVLYTDEENL
+684 VVLYTEEGEL
-694 SQTTAVPNFEGMTL
+694 SRTTTVPNFSGMTL

-717 ANLNIQMVGLGL
+717 ANINIQMSGLGL
-729 ESGEAKAASQSI
+729 ESGEAKASTQSI
-741 AAGTAVAL
+741 AEGTSVPL
-749 GTVVEVNFIYQDAI
+749 GTVVEVDFLYQDAI
-763 A
+763 E

>member
-1 MKERIG
+1 
-7 RMAKN
+7 MAKQ
-12 KNDAGK
+12 KKDAIN
-18 NTATTKTPTR
+18 NTATTKAPTR
-28 QMWRRSIVVM
+28 QMWKRSIVAL
-38 VILIGFCFS
+38 VILGICFS
-47 TVIGKL
+47 AVIGKL
-53 SILQLVQA
+53 SVLQIVQA
-61 DEWRERAVAQ
+61 DQWRERAVAQ

-105 PKDIPDEET
+105 PKDIENEET

-124 MLEVDRDTLYKRTQ
+124 MLEVDRDTLYKKTL
-138 KTNSQYEIVKSK
+138 KTNSQYEVVKAK
-150 IEYPLAETLRTWIEE
+150 IEHPLAETLSTWIQD
-165 NGLAG
+165 NGLTG

-187 ASEVLGFTGTDNYGL
+187 ASEVLGFTGTDNNGL

-210 DALAGT
+210 ETLAGK
-216 PGRVVT
+216 PGRIVT

-232 TELKFEK
+232 TKMKFEK

-278 ACIIMDVNTGAIIA
+278 ACIIMDVNTGGIVA

-320 GDERSE
+320 GDERSA
-326 ALKEA
+326 ALKKA
-331 REAQWVNKPI
+331 REEQWVNKPI
-341 ADYYDPGSVFK
+341 SDYYEPGSVFK

-364 VSEESTFYCGGSIK
+364 VDENTSFFCKGSITIAGTR
-378 VEDTVINC
+378 VGC
-386 HKRGGHGSQT
+386 HKRGGHGSENFVQ
-396 FAQTIS
+396 AVS
-402 NSCNPAFVQI
+402 NSCNPAFAEI
-412 GLELGSSLFWKY
+412 GQKLGRSLFWKY

-429 FTELTGIDMLS
+429 FTERTGIDMLS
-440 ESRVTSALYHT
+440 ESRVTSTLYHN
-451 EENLG
+451 EDQLNIM
-456 PVELACSAFGQTFT
+456 ELSVSAFGQTFK

-478 ALAAV
+478 AMAAV
-483 ANGGKLL
+483 ANGGKLM

-504 VVSNTE
+504 VVKNTE

-521 TSERLCAMLDVSVNS
+521 TSERLCKILDVSVNS

-556 KTSQNLE
+556 KTDQNNA
-563 TGTTNVVASFAG
+563 TGTKNVVASFSG
-575 FAPSDD
+575 FAPSDN
-581 PQYAIIVLLDEP
+581 PQYAILLLLDEP

-598 FGGTISAPVAQKIMT
+598 FGGTISAPVAQKIMA
-613 EALPYLGVEPVYTE
+613 EALPYLGVEPVYTDE
-627 EERAAMERTTP
+627 EIAAMERTTP
-638 DVTGKEVSTAQT
+638 DVKGKEVAAAQS

-673 EKGATIPKNGI
+673 DKGETIPKNGM
-684 VVLYTDEENL
+684 VVLYTDENEL
-694 SQTTAVPNFEGMTL
+694 SKTTTVPNFNGMTL

-717 ANLNIQMVGLGL
+717 ANVNIQMIGLGL
-729 ESGEAKAASQSI
+729 ESGEAKASSQSI
-741 AAGTAVAL
+741 AEGTSVAL
-749 GTVVEVNFIYQDAI
+749 GTVVKVNFIYQDSI